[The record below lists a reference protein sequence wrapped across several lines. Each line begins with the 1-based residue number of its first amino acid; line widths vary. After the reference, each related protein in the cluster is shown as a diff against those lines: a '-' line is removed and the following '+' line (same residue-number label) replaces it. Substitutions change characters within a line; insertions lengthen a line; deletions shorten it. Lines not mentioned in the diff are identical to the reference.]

1 MRKLANGAQQKARK
15 AGLFNNVKGRGRPLT
30 RTTEEHN
37 PFIGREEFLMNR
49 IVQRNG
55 AAPAWVDLQNELDT
69 TITTFRG
76 VLRDSWIRRAVGTIT
91 STNSPAALAKLTL
104 ADVQEFRDPG
114 WFAKEKGY
122 LEAAVKDVNDTVR
135 RYNGVA
141 PYIVRRGVLLLEY
154 EVKRTYEESAED
166 ILKAIQKQTTLLPPG
181 GRGLSGDGGGSGGG
195 TGSTVPMEPT
205 SLGIAAFVRSLV
217 KKVFG
222 AAERNI

>member
-1 MRKLANGAQQKARK
+1 
-15 AGLFNNVKGRGRPLT
+15 
-30 RTTEEHN
+30 
-37 PFIGREEFLMNR
+37 MNR

-55 AAPAWVDLQNELDT
+55 AAPAWVDLQNDLDT
-69 TITTFRG
+69 AVATFRA
-76 VLRDSWIRRAVGTIT
+76 VLRDSWTRRAVGTIT

-114 WFAKEKGY
+114 WFEKEKGY

-141 PYIVRRGVLLLEY
+141 PYIVRRGVLLLEF

-166 ILKAIQKQTTLLPPG
+166 ILKAIHKQSTPLPSGERGSSPDG
-181 GRGLSGDGGGSGGG
+181 GGGGGGSGGG
-195 TGSTVPMEPT
+195 MGSLAPAEPV

-217 KKVFG
+217 KRVFG
-222 AAERNI
+222 GAERSN